1 MLDLH
6 SRMLNLDV
14 HSLALVLNCLLNFL
28 VKVSARV
35 VACWTALAH
44 DADGDSAVKL
54 LYRTEIAYR

>member
-35 VACWTALAH
+35 VACSMLNRARA
-44 DADGDSAVKL
+44 
-54 LYRTEIAYR
+54 